1 MCDGLLNMEKHKGLL
16 LEHLRGQ
23 LANYLKYYKSVYSA
37 SIPINSDNFKI
48 DYTLGSDNL
57 EKDNSIK
64 KTEVITQNIMNEK
77 DKKEV
82 GKVDSLDQLKK
93 IVESCKLCEL
103 HKTRI
108 NTVFGAGS
116 DRSKLVIIGEA
127 PGAEEDKTGLPFV
140 GRSGKLL
147 TKMLEA
153 IGFSRDDVFIC
164 NVLKC
169 RPPNNR
175 DPKSEEIRQCSM
187 YLDKQLEILKP
198 KYILALGRIAA
209 KRILEKDLAMK
220 EFRKEIHSYNN
231 IPVMVTY
238 HPSALLRNP
247 KWKYDAW
254 EDLKSLQSNLNN

>member
-1 MCDGLLNMEKHKGLL
+1 MKENKGFL
-16 LEHLRGQ
+16 LEHIRNEL
-23 LANYLKYYKSVYSA
+23 LKYFNFYKHVYSSSL
-37 SIPINSDNFKI
+37 SIDTQGFKI
-48 DYTLGSDNL
+48 KYTINMDTLQNQISSPQETNNIIDNTINIDHVNKAQEANSL
-57 EKDNSIK
+57 E
-64 KTEVITQNIMNEK
+64 
-77 DKKEV
+77 
-82 GKVDSLDQLKK
+82 QLKALVDK
-93 IVESCKLCEL
+93 CEL
-103 HKTRI
+103 CGLSKSRI
-108 NTVFGAGS
+108 NTVFGAGT

-153 IGFSRDDVFIC
+153 IGLSREDVFIC

-175 DPKSEEIRQCSM
+175 DPKSEEIKKCSV

-198 KYILALGRIAA
+198 KYILALGRISA
-209 KRILEKDLAMK
+209 KRILEKDLTMK
-220 EFRKEIHSYNN
+220 DFRKEIHSFQN

-254 EDLKSLQSNLNN
+254 EDLKKLKLNLNS

>member
-1 MCDGLLNMEKHKGLL
+1 MDENRGFGLEY
-16 LEHLRGQ
+16 LRNQ
-23 LANYLKYYKSVYSA
+23 LVNYLKFYRNVYSDSL
-37 SIPINSDNFKI
+37 SIDTSEFKVN
-48 DYTLGSDNL
+48 YTIADTNL
-57 EKDNSIK
+57 EKKDISSNPISVKKPMNNKNIK
-64 KTEVITQNIMNEK
+64 EIKNTN
-77 DKKEV
+77 
-82 GKVDSLDQLKK
+82 SLDQLKLL
-93 IVESCKLCEL
+93 VESCKLCGL
-103 HKTRI
+103 HKSRI

-153 IGFSRDDVFIC
+153 IGIKREDVFIC

-175 DPKSEEIRQCSM
+175 DPKSDEIKQCSM

-198 KYILALGRIAA
+198 KYILTLGRIAA
-209 KRILEKDLAMK
+209 KRILEKDLSMK
-220 EFRKEIHSYNN
+220 DFRKEIHSYNN

-247 KWKYDAW
+247 KWKYAAW
-254 EDLKSLQSNLNN
+254 EDLKNLRSNLKS

>member
-1 MCDGLLNMEKHKGLL
+1 MQTKLVDEAQN
-16 LEHLRGQ
+16 
-23 LANYLKYYKSVYSA
+23 
-37 SIPINSDNFKI
+37 INS
-48 DYTLGSDNL
+48 L
-57 EKDNSIK
+57 E
-64 KTEVITQNIMNEK
+64 
-77 DKKEV
+77 
-82 GKVDSLDQLKK
+82 QLKAL
-93 IVESCKLCEL
+93 VENCKLCEL
-103 HKTRI
+103 HKTRKS
-108 NTVFGAGS
+108 TVFGDGS

-153 IGFSRDDVFIC
+153 IDLSRDDVFIC

-175 DPKSEEIRQCSM
+175 DPKSEEIKQCSI

-198 KYILALGRIAA
+198 KYILALGRISA
-209 KRILEKDLAMK
+209 KRILEKDLTMK
-220 EFRKEIHSYNN
+220 DFRKEIHAYKD

-254 EDLKSLQSNLNN
+254 EDLKKIKLNLSS

>member
-1 MCDGLLNMEKHKGLL
+1 MEKQKGLL
-16 LEHLRGQ
+16 LEYLRGQ
-23 LANYLKYYKSVYSA
+23 FVNCLKYHQCVYSD
-37 SIPINSDNFKI
+37 SILINTDEFTIS
-48 DYTLGSDNL
+48 YTLNRDNR
-57 EKDNSIK
+57 EKESLIQESK
-64 KTEVITQNIMNEK
+64 LMPNIMNED

-82 GKVDSLDQLKK
+82 MNVNSLDQLKK
-93 IVESCKLCEL
+93 VVESCKLCEL
-103 HKTRI
+103 HKTRL

-153 IGFSRDDVFIC
+153 IGFSREDVFIC

-175 DPKSEEIRQCSM
+175 DPKSEEIKQCSM
-187 YLDKQLEILKP
+187 YLEKQLEILKP

-209 KRILEKDLAMK
+209 KRILGKDLAMK
-220 EFRKEIHSYNN
+220 DFRKEIHSYQN

-247 KWKYDAW
+247 KWKYAAW
-254 EDLKSLQSNLNN
+254 EDLQSLKSNLSN

>member
-1 MCDGLLNMEKHKGLL
+1 MEKYKGFLLEYIKNELFKYFKFYKNVYSGSLPISTQGLKISYTLNMDGLQNDALSQKTNKTTDNPM
-16 LEHLRGQ
+16 Q
-23 LANYLKYYKSVYSA
+23 ANYVNEA
-37 SIPINSDNFKI
+37 
-48 DYTLGSDNL
+48 
-57 EKDNSIK
+57 
-64 KTEVITQNIMNEK
+64 QNI
-77 DKKEV
+77 
-82 GKVDSLDQLKK
+82 DSLEQLKVL
-93 IVESCKLCEL
+93 VENCNLCEL
-103 HKTRI
+103 HKTRK
-108 NTVFGAGS
+108 NTVFGSGS

-153 IGFSRDDVFIC
+153 IGLSRDDVFIC

-175 DPKSEEIRQCSM
+175 DPKSDEIKQCSI

-198 KYILALGRIAA
+198 KYILALGRISA
-209 KRILEKDLAMK
+209 KRILEKDLTMK
-220 EFRKEIHSYNN
+220 DFRKEIHVFKN

-254 EDLKSLQSNLNN
+254 EDLKKLKLNLNS

>member
-1 MCDGLLNMEKHKGLL
+1 MEKHKGLL
-16 LEHLRGQ
+16 LEYLRGQ
-23 LANYLKYYKSVYSA
+23 LVNYFNYYKNVYSDTLPI
-37 SIPINSDNFKI
+37 SIAGFKMNYSFSSD
-48 DYTLGSDNL
+48 
-57 EKDNSIK
+57 SIK
-64 KTEVITQNIMNEK
+64 NDLSSKPKELEIITPNIMNDDNK
-77 DKKEV
+77 REV
-82 GKVDSLDQLKK
+82 RNINSLDQLKDA
-93 IVESCKLCEL
+93 VENCKLCEL

-108 NTVFGAGS
+108 NTVFGSGS

-169 RPPNNR
+169 RPPKNR
-175 DPKSEEIRQCSM
+175 DPKSDEIKQCSM

-209 KRILEKDLAMK
+209 KRILNKDLAMK
-220 EFRKEIHSYNN
+220 DFRKEIHSYNN

-254 EDLKSLQSNLNN
+254 EDLQSLKSNLNN

>member
-1 MCDGLLNMEKHKGLL
+1 MEKRSIEKYKGFLLEIVRNKLLN
-16 LEHLRGQ
+16 
-23 LANYLKYYKSVYSA
+23 YFKYYKSVYS
-37 SIPINSDNFKI
+37 STVPITTDNFKLNYSLNSEKSI
-48 DYTLGSDNL
+48 NSVVHAESKIIINNESDQDKSNDMQNYKTLNQ
-57 EKDNSIK
+57 IK
-64 KTEVITQNIMNEK
+64 STVAN
-77 DKKEV
+77 
-82 GKVDSLDQLKK
+82 
-93 IVESCKLCEL
+93 CKLCDL
-103 HKTRI
+103 YKTRI
-108 NTVFGAGS
+108 NTVPGAGS
-116 DRSKLVIIGEA
+116 DTADLVIIGEA

-153 IGFSRDDVFIC
+153 IDLSREDVFIC

-175 DPKSEEIRQCSM
+175 DPKTDEIKKCSK
-187 YLDKQLEILKP
+187 YLERQLEILKP

-209 KRILEKDLAMK
+209 KRILEIDLSMKD
-220 EFRKEIHSYNN
+220 FRKELHSYKN

-254 EDLKSLQSNLNN
+254 EDLKKLRSNLNN